1 MAVRSL
7 TGSNRLDSKTLKP
20 WSIVALIGLGGQ
32 GILFVALH
40 FLSTEFDSTVNFVSE
55 YSLGR
60 FAWLMAAANLFG
72 ITGKIA
78 LLGALHTAGIAPLRS
93 LIGGLMTVHILA
105 LVLVLVFPIDSI
117 EQAFADGDGPNFTT
131 SGWIHAL
138 SGLVASVTMIISAV
152 LITVRIA
159 RSGLLM
165 SGYKALIPLCVVAPA
180 AYIAMFATQPGMYP
194 AGLYQRLYLIAIIG
208 WLLIVAYG
216 LFARKFGGASRVTEG
231 V

>member
-7 TGSNRLDSKTLKP
+7 TGSNRLDSETLKP

-105 LVLVLVFPIDSI
+105 LGVLFVFPIDSI
-117 EQAFADGDGPNFTT
+117 EHAFADGGVPNFTT

-138 SGLVASVTMIISAV
+138 SGLIASVTMIISAV

-159 RSGLLM
+159 QSGLLK

-180 AYIAMFATQPGMYP
+180 AYIAMFTTQPGMYP

-216 LFARKFGGASRVTEG
+216 LFAGKFGDAGRDTERA
-231 V
+231 

>member
-1 MAVRSL
+1 
-7 TGSNRLDSKTLKP
+7 LDSKTLKP
-20 WSIVALIGLGGQ
+20 WSTVALIG
-32 GILFVALH
+32 FVGRAVLLIALH
-40 FLSTEFDSTVNFVSE
+40 FLSTEFDPTVNFVSE
-55 YSLGR
+55 YSLGN
-60 FAWLMAAANLFG
+60 FAWLMAASFLFG

-78 LLGALHTAGIAPLRS
+78 LLGALNIAGIAPLRS

-105 LVLVLVFPIDSI
+105 LVLLLVFPIDSI